1 VNVANSVVE
10 QAKSGVRW
18 VGLGQVGNRLL
29 SMASTIVLARL
40 LLPDDFGTIA
50 LARLVLGFIMLLSA
64 WGIDASII
72 VEEKRPK
79 QIANVAF
86 WINFGIMLILGVI
99 VIGISPWVNKFYE
112 TPVLQQI
119 LIWMGLGL
127 IFQSF
132 ELVPRTLLNRE
143 LNYKYLTIINLS
155 VEIITNLMVILLAV
169 LGCGVWSLVIPQII
183 ASPLRAVP
191 FWLKTKWSP
200 SLYIERADFKRVLSF
215 GKSVLGAELVRY
227 LNNNTDYFLI
237 GKLLSKAKLG
247 YYSFAFNLANWPVE
261 NIVKVVNTVSLPAL
275 AKVQSDLAEVKRL
288 FLRMTEMTALVTF
301 PIFGIFVGITYE
313 LIVVIFGVK
322 WIPAVRPLQIIVIYG
337 IMRSLFSPA
346 GRIFLIQKKPH
357 YMFFI
362 NVVQL
367 PLLVAA
373 VWLGVRQAEIM
384 GAAIGVAI
392 VLSFGGVLNLIVV
405 SKMLKMKIT
414 EFLKTILPEF
424 ICTVIF
430 LVCGWLFTRLLF
442 GMGLP
447 AVLIL
452 IFYLLFSGSMYA
464 LSLRLIYPRQF
475 GDFVRT
481 SVSIVG
487 VAPRRILEKMRGK
500 QK

>member
-1 VNVANSVVE
+1 MADSVVE

-18 VGLGQVGNRLL
+18 VGIGQVGNRLL
-29 SMASTIVLARL
+29 SMSSTIVLARL

-64 WGIDASII
+64 WGIDAAII

-86 WINFGIMLILGVI
+86 WINFGIMLILGAF
-99 VIGISPWVNKFYE
+99 VIGISPWVKKFYT
-112 TPVLQQI
+112 TPVLQPI

-127 IFQSF
+127 VFQSF

-155 VEIITNLMVILLAV
+155 VEIVTNVLVILLAI

-191 FWLKTKWSP
+191 YWLKTKWSP
-200 SLYIERADFKRVLSF
+200 TLYIERADFKRVLSF
-215 GKSVLGAELVRY
+215 GKSILGSELVRY
-227 LNNNTDYFLI
+227 LNTNTDNFLI

-247 YYSFAFNLANWPVE
+247 YYSFAYNLANWPVE
-261 NIVKVVNTVSLPAL
+261 NIVKVINTVSLPAL
-275 AKVQSDLAEVKRL
+275 AKVQADLAEMRRL
-288 FLRMTEMTALVTF
+288 FLRMTEMVSLVTF
-301 PIFGIFVGITYE
+301 PIFGILVGVTYE
-313 LIVVIFGVK
+313 LVVVIYGVK

-337 IMRSLFSPA
+337 VMRSLFAPA

-357 YMFFI
+357 FLFFI
-362 NVVQL
+362 NLFQL

-373 VWLGVRQAEIM
+373 VWLGVRQAEIL

-392 VLSFGGVLNLIVV
+392 MLSFGGVLTLLVV

-414 EFLKTILPEF
+414 TFVRTILPSL

-430 LVCGWLFTRLLF
+430 MISGWLFKRLLF
-442 GMGLP
+442 GLSLP

-452 IFYLLFSGSMYA
+452 MFYLLFSGSIYA
-464 LSLRLIYPRQF
+464 LSLRLFYPRLF
-475 GDFVRT
+475 NDFVRT
-481 SVSIVG
+481 VISIIG
-487 VAPRRILEKMRGK
+487 VAPRKIFDKMKGNRN
-500 QK
+500 

>member
-1 VNVANSVVE
+1 VADSVVE

-64 WGIDASII
+64 WGIDAAII

-86 WINFGIMLILGVI
+86 WINFGIMLILGII
-99 VIGISPWVNKFYE
+99 VMGISPWVKKFYD
-112 TPVLQQI
+112 TPVLQPI

-155 VEIITNLMVILLAV
+155 VEIFTNVLVILLAI

-191 FWLKTKWSP
+191 YWLKTKWSP

-215 GKSVLGAELVRY
+215 GKSILGSELVRY

-261 NIVKVVNTVSLPAL
+261 NIVKVINTVSLPAL
-275 AKVQSDLAEVKRL
+275 AKVQSDLAEMKRL
-288 FLRMTEMTALVTF
+288 FLRMTEMISLVTF
-301 PIFGIFVGITYE
+301 PIFGILVGITYE
-313 LIVVIFGVK
+313 IVVVIYGVK

-337 IMRSLFSPA
+337 IMRSLFAPA

-357 YMFFI
+357 YLFYI
-362 NVVQL
+362 NLVQL
-367 PLLVAA
+367 PLLVAG
-373 VWLGVRQAEIM
+373 VWLGVRQAEIL
-384 GAAIGVAI
+384 GAATGVAAI
-392 VLSFGGVLNLIVV
+392 LSIGGMLTLIVV

-414 EFLKTILPEF
+414 EFITTILPGF
-424 ICTVIF
+424 ICSAIF
-430 LVCGWLFTRLLF
+430 LVCGWLFKRLFF
-442 GMGLP
+442 GMGWP
-447 AVLIL
+447 AVVIL
-452 IFYLLFSGSMYA
+452 AVYILFAGGVYI
-464 LSLRLIYPRQF
+464 LSLRLLYPQLF
-475 GDFVRT
+475 NNFLHT
-481 SVSIVG
+481 IISIIGVG
-487 VAPRRILEKMRGK
+487 PRRIFEKMKGNWK
-500 QK
+500 

>member
-1 VNVANSVVE
+1 MVDSVIE

-18 VGLGQVGNRLL
+18 VGIGQIGNRLL

-40 LLPDDFGTIA
+40 LMPEDFGVIA
-50 LARLVLGFIMLLSA
+50 LARLVLGFILLLSA
-64 WGIDASII
+64 WGIDAAVI
-72 VEEKRPK
+72 VEDKRPK

-86 WINFGIMLILGVI
+86 WINFGIMLLLGAI
-99 VIGISPWVNKFYE
+99 VIGISPWAKNFYN
-112 TPVLQQI
+112 TPVLQPI

-127 IFQSF
+127 AFQSF
-132 ELVPRTLLNRE
+132 ELIPRTILNRD
-143 LNYKYLTIINLS
+143 LNYKYLTIVNLS
-155 VEIITNLMVILLAV
+155 VELITNSMVIVLAI

-183 ASPLRAVP
+183 ASPLRAIP
-191 FWLKTKWSP
+191 YWWKTKWSP
-200 SLYIERADFKRVLSF
+200 SFYIERADFKRVFSF
-215 GKSVLGAELVRY
+215 GKSILGAELVRY

-261 NIVKVVNTVSLPAL
+261 NIVKVVNTVALPAL
-275 AKVQSDLAEVKRL
+275 AKVQSDLDAMKHL

-313 LIVVIFGVK
+313 LVVVVFGVK
-322 WIPAVRPLQIIVIYG
+322 WIPAVQPLQIIVIYG

-362 NVVQL
+362 NLIQL

-373 VWLGVRQAEIM
+373 VWLGVQQAEIL
-384 GAAIGVAI
+384 GAAIGVAM
-392 VLSFGGVLNLIVV
+392 VLSFGGLLNLIAV
-405 SKMLKMKIT
+405 SKLLKMKVV
-414 EFLKTILPEF
+414 EFFLTILPVF

-430 LVCGWLFTRLLF
+430 LVCGWLFKRLLF
-442 GMGLP
+442 GIGLP

-452 IFYLLFSGSMYA
+452 CFYLLFSGSLYA
-464 LSLRLIYPRQF
+464 LSLRLIFPRQF
-475 GDFVRT
+475 NDFVRT
-481 SVSIVG
+481 AVSIVG
-487 VAPRRILEKMRGK
+487 ITPRRIFNKIRSP